1 MRDRSV
7 VWKNGRMEVMVREG
21 RLFASGQRN
30 DGKMH
35 AVDPKEVMRHAHV
48 MQAAETG
55 NELAVN
61 LK

>member
-1 MRDRSV
+1 
-7 VWKNGRMEVMVREG
+7 MEVMVREG

-55 NELAVN
+55 NELALN

>member
-1 MRDRSV
+1 
-7 VWKNGRMEVMVREG
+7 MEVMVREG

-35 AVDPKEVMRHAHV
+35 AVEVMRHAHV